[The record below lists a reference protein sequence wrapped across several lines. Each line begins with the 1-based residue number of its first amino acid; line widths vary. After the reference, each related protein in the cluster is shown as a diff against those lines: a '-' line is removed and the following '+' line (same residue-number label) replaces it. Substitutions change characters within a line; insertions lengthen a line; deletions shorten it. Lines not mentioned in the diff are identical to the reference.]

1 MPKKESKG
9 WISVNDEL
17 PEEEGNY
24 LVSMED
30 GDVCEAYFVEGI
42 VGRFGHWLYE
52 SEYNRVTH
60 WQTHPCNQE
69 VF

>member
-9 WISVNDEL
+9 WISVDEDL

-30 GDVCEAYFVEGI
+30 GDVCEAYFVEDFLFPI
-42 VGRFGHWLYE
+42 LSSFALIM
-52 SEYNRVTH
+52 SSL
-60 WQTHPCNQE
+60 
-69 VF
+69 